1 MIMSYHLWRKLNPF
15 NRRACYLLIAGAFLF
30 FLVFIGYRY
39 VFSDGGTETQA
50 RTVGVSDRLPDHRV
64 DFSPVV
70 FDAAAYY
77 RPILEYN
84 LFRPLGWTPPRPV
97 EPYRLIGTI
106 LPRDANTPAKAI
118 LESNSGNQTFI
129 VSVGDRFDDATEVVE
144 IRPKQVVLSTNGKK
158 RTLRLWRV
166 F

>member
-1 MIMSYHLWRKLNPF
+1 MSTNGSILLQ
-15 NRRACYLLIAGAFLF
+15 RAIYIFICGAFLF
-30 FLVFIGYRY
+30 LSIFFGYRF
-39 VFSDGGTETQA
+39 VLPDESETVA
-50 RTVGVSDRLPDHRV
+50 MTVGVSERLPHRRV
-64 DFSPVV
+64 DLRPSD
-70 FDAAAYY
+70 FDSAAYY

-84 LFRPLGWTPPRPV
+84 LFRPLGWTPPVVR

>member
-1 MIMSYHLWRKLNPF
+1 MFENVLTFFRF
-15 NRRACYLLIAGAFLF
+15 RAIYIFIFGAFLF
-30 FLVFIGYRY
+30 LSVFFGHRY
-39 VFSDGGTETQA
+39 VLPEVSETVA
-50 RTVGVSDRLPDHRV
+50 MPVGVSRLPDRRV
-64 DFSPVV
+64 DFTSSA
-70 FDAAAYY
+70 FDAKVYY
-77 RPILEYN
+77 RPIIEYN
-84 LFRPLGWTPPRPV
+84 LFRRLGWVPPRPV
-97 EPYRLIGTI
+97 EPYRLMGTI

-129 VSVGDRFDDATEVVE
+129 VSVGDRLDDATEVVE